1 MSFEGYFQPRG
12 LKFERPA
19 GALLRHGQFQSTAD
33 SRLFRTEVR
42 SESRCALVA
51 DVRANEGSADL
62 GSHLLVRDSQIA
74 DLGKLAAFDGD
85 FAFAL
90 IDDRESALILG
101 LAPLSELE
109 LHYRV
114 HTDGGVS
121 FATELPS
128 LLADDEQPDLGM
140 LGKSVQFLAFF
151 DEEKGFYQHVRQVQP
166 GSVVIFR
173 NGQREVRRF
182 WDLGPPGTSDL
193 AERTAAEQLRAALE
207 RSVGSRLAAA
217 PGAKASLLS
226 AGRDSSAVTAVAAAL
241 LDLAGERLD
250 AWTAAALPGVEND
263 RGHLLDEGP
272 IAAITASRFRNVD
285 HHLVP
290 PAQIDLCRR
299 LDEIHRSVAV
309 PIVQPL
315 AVAWCETIWN
325 AGEAKGNRLL
335 LSGDFGN
342 YALSAGGLPYLEDV
356 RLESGLSHWLA
367 SAASIAFAAPS
378 RLRPLAGAMLGHR
391 WQARRNAGERLIVP
405 FLKGP
410 LRQAWQ
416 GETEVLTK
424 EPTSYRQW
432 LRNGIRISI
441 GPNDV
446 VRLGRRLEMTDPTRD
461 RRLVELVHSLPARLL
476 AGPADRRRIFD
487 LAFGDLLPREVLRPQ
502 ARGRQNV
509 DWHYN
514 YRPDELKRSL
524 AQYSQSRMV
533 REMIDCPVLAAALDR
548 WPSSR
553 TLNGPLFEKMVWGVL
568 PALSM
573 ASFLAS
579 RES

>member
-12 LKFERPA
+12 LKIERRTRQS
-19 GALLRHGQFQSTAD
+19 LRHGRVQCTAD
-33 SRLFRTEVR
+33 SQLFR
-42 SESRCALVA
+42 SELLVEGHPALAA
-51 DVRANEGSADL
+51 DVRCNEGGADL
-62 GSHLLVRDSQIA
+62 GSHLFAGDDRIA
-74 DLGKLAAFDGD
+74 DLDRLAAFDGD

-90 IDDRESALILG
+90 IDDREPQLILG

-114 HTDGGVS
+114 AADGGVS
-121 FATELPS
+121 FATNLLS
-128 LLADDEQPDLGM
+128 LLADGEQPDVGL
-140 LGKSVQFLAFF
+140 LGKSLQFMAFF
-151 DEEKGFYQHVRQVQP
+151 DEEEGFYQDVRQVQP
-166 GSVVIFR
+166 GCVVIFR
-173 NGQREVRRF
+173 NGRREVRRF
-182 WDLGPPGTSDL
+182 WGLAPPQADDV

-207 RSVGSRLAAA
+207 RAVGSRLAAL

-226 AGRDSSAVTAVAAAL
+226 AGRDSSAVMAVAATL
-241 LDLAGERLD
+241 LQDADERLG
-250 AWTAAALPGVEND
+250 AWTAGALPGVEND
-263 RGHLLDEGP
+263 RGRLLDEGP

-285 HHLVP
+285 HHVVP

-325 AGEAKGNRLL
+325 ASESKGNRLL

-342 YALSAGGLPYLEDV
+342 YALSAGGLAYLEDV
-356 RLESGLSHWLA
+356 RLESGVWPWLA
-367 SAASIAFAAPS
+367 SGAAIARAAPL

-391 WQARRNAGERLIVP
+391 WQARRNGGQPPIVP
-405 FLKGP
+405 FLRGA
-410 LRQAWQ
+410 LRESWQ
-416 GETEVLTK
+416 DNAGDVSGDAR
-424 EPTSYRQW
+424 SYRQW

-461 RRLVELVHSLPARLL
+461 RRLVELVHSLPARML

-487 LAFGDLLPREVLRPQ
+487 RAFGDLLPRQVLRPQ

-514 YRPDELKRSL
+514 YRPDELRRGL
-524 AQYSQSRMV
+524 ARYAQSRIV
-533 REMIDCPVLAAALDR
+533 RGMIDCQALAAALDR
-548 WPSSR
+548 WPDTR
-553 TLNGPLFEKMVWGVL
+553 TLSGPVFEQMVWGVL

-579 RES
+579 RGD